1 MKYVDRVYKLS
12 VTKGGNHIEFDGT
25 QYNPLRVRFSVT
37 HYDGGILSQAIIDIF
52 NLSKT
57 SQGIVSEEY
66 ADVTLQ
72 AGYKNNFGVIFSG
85 QTINHEERREGTDT
99 FIRLYADSGIKNIDE
114 KIVDPRTFNKNTKTS
129 EIIEV
134 IVKYLGMPYAIQDLD
149 NLPLK
154 ASGYSIKGTVKQE
167 LNRIA
172 KAHGLEWYVENGKVV
187 VKNIHTSLKGKVI
200 NVSEL
205 ENGMIGTP
213 IRSSVGVEFDVHLN
227 PGFRLNQLVNLKA
240 KAPVI
245 QFSGAFSMGQKDLL
259 SRGTHLIKK
268 LTFEGDT
275 HENPWFT
282 RCVGHKPATKE
293 G

>member
-1 MKYVDRVYKLS
+1 MKYTDRVYKLS
-12 VTKGGNHIEFDGT
+12 VTKGGNYIEFDGT
-25 QYNPLRVRFSVT
+25 KERHLRLRFSVT
-37 HYDGGILSQAIIDIF
+37 HYDGGVLSQAIIDIF
-52 NLSKT
+52 NLSKI
-57 SQGIVSEEY
+57 SKGIVSEEY

-85 QTINHEERREGTDT
+85 QTINHEERREGADT
-99 FIRLYADSGIKNIDE
+99 YTRLYADSGIKNISE
-114 KIVDPRTFNKNTKTS
+114 KIVEPKTFNKNTKTS

-134 IVKYLGMPYAIQDLD
+134 IVKYLGMPFTIQDLD
-149 NLPLK
+149 ELPVK

-167 LNRIA
+167 MNRITA
-172 KAHGLEWYVENGKVV
+172 AHNLEWYVENNKVV
-187 VKNIHTSLKGKVI
+187 VKKINTSLKGKVI

-213 IRSSVGVEFDVHLN
+213 IRSSVGVEFDVHMN

-240 KAPVI
+240 RAPVI
-245 QFSGAFSMGQKDLL
+245 QFSGAFSVNQDDLL

-282 RCVGHKPATKE
+282 RCVGHKPPTKK